1 MIGAPGA
8 RRLATAL
15 QKNSVIEVVR
25 LADYAIEEFL
35 NWEAGR
41 PLRYGVT
48 LEMLEIMA

>member
-1 MIGAPGA
+1 VQLSSHIAGA
-8 RRLATAL
+8 L
-15 QKNSVIEVVR
+15 NDEVVR

-41 PLRYGVT
+41 SLRYGVT